1 MKILV
6 VDDSKVMR
14 SIVRRT
20 LDQAGFGDHDIAEAD
35 NGRNAL
41 AKVVDYRPDLVL
53 SDWNMPELDGLGLL
67 RNLRATGNEVSFGFV
82 TSEGTPEMRATATE
96 NGAGFLITKPFTPDT
111 FRDVLTPY
119 LR

>member
-20 LDQAGFGDHDIAEAD
+20 LSEAGFADHDIAEAD
-35 NGRNAL
+35 NGRNGL
-41 AKVVDYRPDLVL
+41 MKVDEYRPDLVL
-53 SDWNMPELDGLGLL
+53 SDWNMPEMDGLGFL
-67 RNLRATGNEVSFGFV
+67 RNLRAKGNGVSFGFV
-82 TSEGTPEMRATATE
+82 TSEGTPEMRAVAAE
-96 NGAGFLITKPFTPDT
+96 NGAGFLITKPFTADT
-111 FRDVLTPY
+111 FRDILTPY